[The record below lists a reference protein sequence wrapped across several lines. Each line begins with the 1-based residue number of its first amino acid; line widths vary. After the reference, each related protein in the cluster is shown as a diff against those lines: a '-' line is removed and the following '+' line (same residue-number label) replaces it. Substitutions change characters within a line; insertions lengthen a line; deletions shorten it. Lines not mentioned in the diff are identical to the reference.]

1 MFVGANSF
9 GDIKQY
15 FKEKLQDRF
24 SANELKLILRD
35 LTVKRFKISDLDYL
49 TFNDNLSES
58 DLLYYHFALKRL
70 LKDEP
75 FQYILGEAEF
85 YGFRFDVGPGVLIP
99 RPETEEL
106 VSWTNESHNNES
118 GKIVDV
124 CTGSGCI
131 AISLS
136 KSMSNFNV
144 IGLEISDEALEIAA
158 NNNQKLSG
166 NVDFRKFDALES
178 ASYSGLKDTDIWVSN
193 PPYIPY
199 EDMQIM
205 AKNVLNYEPLIAL
218 FVENDD
224 PLVFYR
230 RIIENAAH
238 NLKPGGWLYFEIH
251 EDYAEGVKGLF
262 DQNGFVNIEVR
273 KDLQDKPRMIR
284 GQKVI

>member
-15 FKEKLQDRF
+15 YKEKLQDRF

-35 LTVKRFKISDLDYL
+35 LTIKRFNISDIDYL
-49 TFNDNLSES
+49 TFNEGLSES

-106 VSWTNESHNNES
+106 VSWIIESHKNES
-118 GKIVDV
+118 GTLVDI

-131 AISLS
+131 AISLV
-136 KSMSNFNV
+136 KSMSSYNV
-144 IGLEISDEALEIAA
+144 TGLEVSDEALEIAA

-166 NVDFRKFDALES
+166 EVDFRKFDALES
-178 ASYSGLKDTDIWVSN
+178 VNYSSLEGTNIWVSN
-193 PPYIPY
+193 PPYIPHG
-199 EDMQIM
+199 DKQVM
-205 AKNVLNYEPLIAL
+205 AKNVLDYEPHIAL
-218 FVENDD
+218 FVENHD
-224 PLVFYR
+224 PLIFYR
-230 RIIENAAH
+230 RITENAAH
-238 NLKPGGWLYFEIH
+238 YLKAGGWLYFEIH
-251 EDYAEGVKGLF
+251 EDNADGVKGLF
-262 DQNGFVNIEVR
+262 AQNGFVNIEVR
-273 KDLQDKPRMIR
+273 KDLQDKPRMVR
-284 GQKVI
+284 GQKVL